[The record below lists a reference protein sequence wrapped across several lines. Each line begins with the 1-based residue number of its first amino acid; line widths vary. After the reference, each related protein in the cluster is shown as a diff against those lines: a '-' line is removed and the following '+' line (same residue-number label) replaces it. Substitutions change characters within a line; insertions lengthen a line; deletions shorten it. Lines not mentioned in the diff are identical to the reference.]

1 MSPPRI
7 CVLLIEDDKED
18 YLLASRFLSDNPRA
32 DFAVSWVRSY
42 EAAIEELQNPYD
54 VCLVDF
60 CLGAESGLALIKQA
74 KAGGFRGPM
83 ILLTGVGDHNLDVAA
98 MKCGAA
104 DYLVKSEVT
113 PELLERVIRHALE
126 RTSAEAALHHSEEQ
140 LRQSQKLE
148 AIGSLAG
155 GLAHDFNNLLSV
167 ILSYSELLA
176 TELRPGDPMRAD
188 LLDIHEAGLRAADL
202 TRQLLAFSRQQV
214 FQPRRIDLNAV
225 FAGMEHMLR
234 RVIGEDVELVSLADA
249 QLFEI
254 MGDASQLEQI
264 VMNLVC
270 NARDAMPS
278 GGRLTV
284 ETSSVL
290 LSAEEAAEHIGLSA
304 GPHVLLVFT
313 DTGTGMDK
321 ATQARIFEPFFTT
334 KGLGKGTGLG
344 LSTVFG
350 IVKQSHGAVWAV
362 SEPGKGT
369 TFTVCL
375 PALEASQAR
384 LTSMPPVAAEVGTL
398 RGSET
403 ILLVE
408 DDERVRVLARTI
420 LRRYGYHVLEA
431 QSGGDALIV
440 CEQHQAPIDLLLT
453 DVVLPRVSGPELAAR
468 LVASRPEMRVL
479 YMSGYAGDANLRHPL
494 PGAHAVYLQK
504 PITPEALALK
514 VRETLDRS

>member
-1 MSPPRI
+1 
-7 CVLLIEDDKED
+7 
-18 YLLASRFLSDNPRA
+18 
-32 DFAVSWVRSY
+32 
-42 EAAIEELQNPYD
+42 
-54 VCLVDF
+54 
-60 CLGAESGLALIKQA
+60 
-74 KAGGFRGPM
+74 
-83 ILLTGVGDHNLDVAA
+83 
-98 MKCGAA
+98 
-104 DYLVKSEVT
+104 
-113 PELLERVIRHALE
+113 
-126 RTSAEAALHHSEEQ
+126 
-140 LRQSQKLE
+140 
-148 AIGSLAG
+148 
-155 GLAHDFNNLLSV
+155 
-167 ILSYSELLA
+167 
-176 TELRPGDPMRAD
+176 MRAD

-234 RVIGEDVELVSLADA
+234 RVIGEDIELVSLADA

-254 MGDASQLEQI
+254 LGDASQLEQI

-290 LSAEEAAEHIGLSA
+290 LSAEEAAEHIGLNT

-375 PALEASQAR
+375 PAVEASQAR

-420 LRRYGYHVLEA
+420 LRRYGYQVLEA

-440 CEQHQAPIDLLLT
+440 CEQHLAPIDLLLT

-504 PITPEALALK
+504 PITPEALARR
-514 VRETLDRS
+514 VREALLMPAPIPRLAGTEGIQRDASSGAPGDQSGA